1 MKKQVVTILS
11 VLTAMVIALS
21 LAACANGGTTPPA
34 ADAPA
39 ATGDAAAAPAADT
52 APAADPDADRDEMV
66 LRIAIEQDIETLD
79 PQQNTA
85 AFTTSVGEGI
95 HEALLRL
102 HNGVIQPG
110 MASEFHTDD
119 YQTWTFTIR
128 DNAQWSDGVPITAH
142 DFEFAYKEIF
152 HRPEA
157 SKVYIMFNG
166 VRNFA
171 AIMEALD
178 NEVSDDELRQVT
190 QTLGVTAVD
199 DRTLVVELERA
210 DSAFIEMFSHPAW
223 SPLRRDLYEAHGAN
237 LGSSAESTASNGPF
251 QIREWRL
258 GEAVILERNP
268 NYWDADSI
276 NLDVVEIQI
285 VRDVEPRVNLFREGR
300 IHSARAT
307 GEHFEVMPDY
317 VHSIEGSGWNYIL
330 VNMHRRNA
338 DGELVNEEISN
349 LLSNRNFISAISNS
363 IDREALYTRTITN
376 PAVRPTNMV
385 IPDGINSNNSARQT
399 IGQLRSGVTSS
410 HRMNAN
416 PELAREYLQLA
427 MDELGISD
435 VSEIPE
441 IRIIAASVAEPII
454 IVEFISHS
462 VAQTLGI
469 SIVPEPIEFGMRDA
483 RIISGDYD
491 LLFMGWGSSRNDPI
505 SYLNVWAQNLFATG
519 WPEAFADQHA
529 EYSDLIARIDATEN
543 VDERARLMLEAEE
556 FVLQH
561 GPFIPLSFTGDTIL
575 RSPNA
580 RNFHLRP
587 FGALYDYVFAYVVD

>member
-1 MKKQVVTILS
+1 MKKSIVKILS
-11 VLTAMVIALS
+11 VLTAIVIAL
-21 LAACANGGTTPPA
+21 AVTACANGGS
-34 ADAPA
+34 APA
-39 ATGDAAAAPAADT
+39 AGDTPAATGDTAPAPAGDAAAAPD
-52 APAADPDADRDEMV
+52 APADRDEMV

-102 HNGVIQPG
+102 HNGVILPG
-110 MASEFHTDD
+110 MASEFYTDD

-128 DNAQWSDGVPITAH
+128 DNAQWSDGTPITAH
-142 DFEFAYKEIF
+142 CFEFAYKEIF

-178 NEVSDDELRQVT
+178 NEVSDEELRQAT
-190 QTLGVTAVD
+190 QNLGVTAID
-199 DRTLVVELERA
+199 DRTLVVELERSDA
-210 DSAFIEMFSHPAW
+210 AFIEMFSHPAW

-237 LGSSAESTASNGPF
+237 LGSSAESIASNGPF

-268 NYWDADSI
+268 NYWNADNI
-276 NLDVVEIQI
+276 HLDVVEIHI
-285 VRDVEPRVNLFREGR
+285 VRDVEPRVNMFREGR
-300 IHSARAT
+300 VHSARAT
-307 GEHFEVMPDY
+307 GEHFEVMPNY

-338 DGELVNEEISN
+338 DGELVNELISN
-349 LLSNRNFISAISNS
+349 LLANRNFIMAISNS

-385 IPDGINSNNSARQT
+385 IPYGINSNNSQRQT
-399 IGQLRSGVTSS
+399 IGELRGGMTSN
-410 HRMNAN
+410 HPMNAN
-416 PELAREYLQLA
+416 PERAREYLQLA
-427 MDELGISD
+427 MDELGIAD
-435 VSEIPE
+435 VSDIPE

-454 IVEFISHS
+454 IVEFVSHS
-462 VAQTLGI
+462 VSQTLGI
-469 SIVPEPIEFGMRDA
+469 NITPEPIEFGMRDA

-505 SYLNVWAQNLFATG
+505 SYINVWAQNLFATG
-519 WPEAFADQHA
+519 WPEAFPDQHS
-529 EYSDLIARIDATEN
+529 EYTDLIARIDASES
-543 VDERARLMLEAEE
+543 VDERARLMLEAEQ

-561 GPFIPLSFTGDTIL
+561 GPFIPMSFTGDTIL
-575 RSPNA
+575 RSHEA

-587 FGALYDYVFAYVVD
+587 FGALYDYVFAYIAD